1 MLSRQIFA
9 ALLISMIATVGLSRT
24 QESAKYELYS
34 WQQDGVWY
42 YALFEEG
49 TRAAAYEEI
58 VSEKS
63 AIKGT
68 VALEAALKKLT
79 KGKEILW
86 MSDAPSG
93 IEKPSGKNLPDIKL
107 PSRQRIKRVKAYCDK
122 LGIKLKLV

>member
-1 MLSRQIFA
+1 
-9 ALLISMIATVGLSRT
+9 MITTVGLSRT
-24 QESAKYELYS
+24 QESAKCELYS
-34 WQQDGVWY
+34 WKQGNVWY

-68 VALEAALKKLT
+68 VALEAALKKLP

-86 MSDAPSG
+86 MSDAPPG
-93 IEKPSGKNLPDIKL
+93 IEKPNGKNLPDLKL
-107 PSRQRIKRVKAYCDK
+107 PSRQRIKRVKAYCDR
-122 LGIKLKLV
+122 LGIKLTLV